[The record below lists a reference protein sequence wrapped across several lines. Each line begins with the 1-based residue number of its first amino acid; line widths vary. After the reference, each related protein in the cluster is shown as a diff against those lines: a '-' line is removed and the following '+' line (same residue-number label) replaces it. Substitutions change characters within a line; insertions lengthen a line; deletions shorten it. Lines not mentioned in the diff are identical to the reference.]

1 MGAITSNDEK
11 KLQQAF
17 KTQARNNKLHNKQA
31 ENQPI
36 NSRTINV
43 KRNNEQS
50 TKIKITAVIK
60 IAVKGASSESRKNQQ
75 QTKIIREI
83 PAAKIVKE
91 RAKAAIKTVL
101 TITTNQTITIAAN
114 LIIIT
119 VIVIIKR

>member
-1 MGAITSNDEK
+1 M
-11 KLQQAF
+11 
-17 KTQARNNKLHNKQA
+17 
-31 ENQPI
+31 NQ
-36 NSRTINV
+36 
-43 KRNNEQS
+43 
-50 TKIKITAVIK
+50 
-60 IAVKGASSESRKNQQ
+60 GKNQQ

-119 VIVIIKR
+119 VIVIIKKVKRQTATIN